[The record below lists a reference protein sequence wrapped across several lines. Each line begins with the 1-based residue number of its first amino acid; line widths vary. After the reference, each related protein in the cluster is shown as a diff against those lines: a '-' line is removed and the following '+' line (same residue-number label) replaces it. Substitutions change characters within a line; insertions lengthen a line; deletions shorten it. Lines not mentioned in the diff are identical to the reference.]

1 MPVLDMAEADEGTR
15 PGLLTDIRVLDLTT
29 VIMGPYATQIL
40 GDLGANVITVESFSG
55 DLNRVMSSGP
65 HPQLSGIALN
75 ILRNKRNVALDL
87 KDPAGRTA
95 LLRIAATC
103 DVLVTNLRPKS
114 LAHLQLA
121 YEDVARVNPAIIFC
135 QAQGFPTDGERADD
149 PAYDDIIQSAS
160 GVASAFDLV
169 AGRPGLAPTI
179 MADKVCGLTIVYSIL
194 AALLHRQRGGGGQR
208 IEVPMVDVMSA
219 FMLVEHG
226 AAAIA
231 DSGDG
236 QPGYRRILTPNR
248 RPQETRDGWIHILPY
263 TARHYAVIFELGGRP
278 ELVGDERCKDLPAC
292 IANSDFLY
300 QAVQSVTQL
309 RTTAEWLAICAEH
322 SIPATAIP
330 SLREMVDGLPLADH
344 PVAGQYRTIPL
355 PVRFSADTRVPRRP
369 APLIGEHTLD
379 VLREVGYSEDELR
392 RFVPTPAGGTAT
404 AITQTIGAPER

>member
-1 MPVLDMAEADEGTR
+1 VPDTNTTDEGTR
-15 PGLLTDIRVLDLTT
+15 PGLLNGIRVLDLTT

-40 GDLGANVITVESFSG
+40 GDLGADVITVESFSG

-103 DVLVTNLRPKS
+103 DVFITNLRLKS
-114 LAHLQLA
+114 LVNLQLT
-121 YEDVARVNPAIIFC
+121 YDDVNKVNPAIIFC
-135 QAQGFPTDGERADD
+135 QAQGFPADGPRADD

-179 MADKVCGLTIVYSIL
+179 MADKVCGLTIVYSVL
-194 AALLHRQRGGGGQR
+194 AALLHRKSGGGGQR

-231 DSGDG
+231 NSGDG
-236 QPGYRRILTPNR
+236 KPGYRRILTPNR
-248 RPQETRDGWIHILPY
+248 RPQQTRDGWIHILPY
-263 TARHYAVIFELGGRP
+263 MGNHYAVIFGLGGRP

-300 QAVQSVTQL
+300 QAVQSVTPR
-309 RTTAEWLAICAEH
+309 RTTAEWLAICTEH

-330 SLREMVDGLPLADH
+330 SLQEMVDGLPLAEH
-344 PVAGQYRTIPL
+344 PVTGHYKSIPL
-355 PVRFSADTRVPRRP
+355 PVRFSADDRTPSRP

-379 VLREVGYSEDELR
+379 VLGEVGYSDDELR
-392 RFVPTPAGGTAT
+392 RLAPAPADGTAV
-404 AITQTIGAPER
+404 AGIQTIGAPKE